1 MSNQYTELIPL
12 RKYWETYSV
21 PDEVLKE
28 SLPKGIE
35 DFFKTQINEIKRK
48 YIEDINKGKGNLT
61 DAQLVFFS
69 KNVEVRII
77 KYREVK
83 FLDNTIQIRLF
94 FKVTPEFKEDYYN
107 FLKRFIGWFILKLED
122 ILNLKS
128 KIRELEDL
136 IPVFER
142 DYLRQLDDDLWTIDL
157 PSEPYFTE
165 DYDVVISTETKLT
178 KKFLVRFCEDYGLSL
193 KSFEDKP
200 EENRYVYIFEKQK
213 DILKSLEIL

>member
-107 FLKRFIGWFILKLED
+107 FRSSKL
-122 ILNLKS
+122 
-128 KIRELEDL
+128 RTF
-136 IPVFER
+136 VA
-142 DYLRQLDDDLWTIDL
+142 TIVAD
-157 PSEPYFTE
+157 
-165 DYDVVISTETKLT
+165 
-178 KKFLVRFCEDYGLSL
+178 
-193 KSFEDKP
+193 
-200 EENRYVYIFEKQK
+200 
-213 DILKSLEIL
+213 